1 MSIDVRF
8 LNETYQLVL
17 CELSRSD
24 PYTFLKDKL
33 SLETCRNIVQEDIEV
48 SCSHL
53 QAQTWRS
60 QLENYALRH

>member
-24 PYTFLKDKL
+24 PYTFLKEKL
-33 SLETCRNIVQEDIEV
+33 SMETCRNIDQEDIQV

-53 QAQTWRS
+53 QAQSTAS
-60 QLENYALRH
+60 